1 MTKLPAAAAAA
12 FLLCLFNTP
21 DARAGC
27 DEYCAD
33 AHEEASYERAYARE
47 EAAENGYFVD
57 DRRPSRASRQARGSE
72 RNSATRAAARAP
84 ARREAAEPAEQ
95 PTRTSRERA
104 LAVNENSSI
113 TTGTTAGTT
122 RVADDDSAER
132 KPLSREVGCKSFF
145 PSVGMTLSVPCD

>member
-27 DEYCAD
+27 DEYCAE
-33 AHEEASYERAYARE
+33 AHEEAYYERAYARE

-57 DRRPSRASRQARGSE
+57 DRRPSRASRQARGTE
-72 RNSATRAAARAP
+72 RASTTRAVARAP

-95 PTRTSRERA
+95 PTRTSRERT

-113 TTGTTAGTT
+113 TTGTTTGAT
-122 RVADDDSAER
+122 RIADGDSTER
-132 KPLSREVGCKSFF
+132 HSLAREVGCKSFF